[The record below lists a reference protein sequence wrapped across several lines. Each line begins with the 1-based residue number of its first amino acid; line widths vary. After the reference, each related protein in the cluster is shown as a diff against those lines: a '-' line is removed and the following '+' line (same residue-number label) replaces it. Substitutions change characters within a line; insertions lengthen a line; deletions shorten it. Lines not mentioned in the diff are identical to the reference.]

1 MILKSREIDVEDLL
15 REVKKYFDEG
25 YRFVTST
32 CIKDDAGY
40 RIIYTFERDYC
51 LENIHII
58 VKDIKISSISE
69 IYFCAMLVE
78 NEIQDFFGLEFIGLP
93 VDFKGKMLLGED
105 SPACPLASVEIIR
118 KEKGDKA

>member
-1 MILKSREIDVEDLL
+1 MILKSREIKVGDLL
-15 REVKKYFDEG
+15 QQVKKYFDEG
-25 YRFVTST
+25 YRFVTAT
-32 CIKDDAGY
+32 CVREDSGY
-40 RIIYTFERDYC
+40 KIIYTFEKDYN

-58 VKDIKISSISE
+58 AEGMEIPSISE

-105 SPACPLASVEIIR
+105 SPACPLASVEVIR
-118 KEKGDKA
+118 KGDKA